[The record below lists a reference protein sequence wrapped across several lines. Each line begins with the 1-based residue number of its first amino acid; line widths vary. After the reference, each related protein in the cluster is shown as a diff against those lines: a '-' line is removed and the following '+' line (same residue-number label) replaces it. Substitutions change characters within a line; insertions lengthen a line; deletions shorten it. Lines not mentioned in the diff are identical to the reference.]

1 MESGS
6 STSPPTA
13 GASRSGVWPAG
24 AGFEWAGRAGRSEA
38 AAAAAAR
45 WGCSPPSL
53 CLASARCSVVFFTTL
68 VLVGFGLPKQVKA
81 PLVRGKNWC
90 MDKLCCGRRRPVTKL
105 DPPAA
110 PAAVPAAD
118 ALAEPAV
125 DNAAEAVAATA
136 PAS

>member
-1 MESGS
+1 M
-6 STSPPTA
+6 
-13 GASRSGVWPAG
+13 
-24 AGFEWAGRAGRSEA
+24 
-38 AAAAAAR
+38 
-45 WGCSPPSL
+45 
-53 CLASARCSVVFFTTL
+53 
-68 VLVGFGLPKQVKA
+68 LVGFGLPKQVKA

-105 DPPAA
+105 DPPA
-110 PAAVPAAD
+110 VPAAD